1 MFNTSDFIYIHIYVW
16 LSGRI
21 HRAGISDSISAPAPC
36 SLLSLVTVP
45 GKLGLLERGN
55 TLQSAVGVFAWASLL
70 LAPRFRFPGKAGRAA
85 GRCKGGPEET
95 ILPRRGHHVTDGI
108 TAVNLPTL
116 QSLPCH
122 AKPATTRP
130 CLQPGVCS
138 LRRWN
143 RQPKASPGI
152 PARPGCADTHAWRLL
167 AQSSP
172 LPAPRAFVEQITSKC
187 LALRHRERGKP
198 RFVPGSAHNIK
209 KAAAPLKNTTACKLS
224 N

>member
-1 MFNTSDFIYIHIYVW
+1 MTSMFNTSDFIYIHIYVW
-16 LSGRI
+16 LSGRT

-152 PARPGCADTHAWRLL
+152 PARPCRHPRMAAPGPE
-167 AQSSP
+167 QP
-172 LPAPRAFVEQITSKC
+172 PARTEG
-187 LALRHRERGKP
+187 LRGTNY
-198 RFVPGSAHNIK
+198 FQMPGSEAQGKREAQVCTWVCSQHK
-209 KAAAPLKNTTACKLS
+209 EGSSST
-224 N
+224 